1 MVVVSTLWSSLSSLL
16 FLRYQFRVS
25 RSRLRL
31 NLVGAIRKLL
41 APFQPESVK
50 LLVLLP
56 KLPWTFLLVV

>member
-1 MVVVSTLWSSLSSLL
+1 MVAVPTLWSSLSLLL
-16 FLRYQFRVS
+16 FLRYQFRDS
-25 RSRLRL
+25 RPRLRL

>member
-1 MVVVSTLWSSLSSLL
+1 MVAVSTLRSSLSLLL
-16 FLRYQFRVS
+16 FLRYQFRDS

-31 NLVGAIRKLL
+31 NLVGAIRILL

-50 LLVLLP
+50 LLVLLL

>member
-1 MVVVSTLWSSLSSLL
+1 MVVVSTLRSSLSLL
-16 FLRYQFRVS
+16 PVLRYQFRDS